1 MKVSNNVNTYAQYP
15 NLDQL
20 TKGERGMFL
29 KEHEFQAKLDIIL
42 AELTA
47 LTDKSAGSSN
57 EIETKKQ
64 LVTEKLSNLT
74 SLIEND
80 LHDLVKVYVAEMDED
95 EREVAAA
102 EERLDAKL
110 RSIIQVLN
118 VNLQNRT
125 INYDVVVSYLS
136 RVTKAAHETFGI
148 KNPYANGENKKEGE
162 IYTVKR
168 NALIQLRDVNEN
180 EEFQTVP
187 VDIDPAIDLKKDSI
201 KICSFTPIPTGV
213 EGELPS
219 FLAEIIISGDLYAFK
234 GFLSSASKNHLD
246 GERTAVFEADYFINQ
261 DLPFA
266 IKALYDKT
274 NNKIVLAVTFD
285 AKDDAFISI
294 VKFDFSINLL
304 VGENLHFSPNCTKI
318 NSIAQS
324 THSVRFNLINLTS
337 DGNHEVHRKIRDGEN
352 VSIVVDDPVNSDD
365 SEYTYELPNLDENP
379 ECIAVYTDGVRTYNY
394 EWIQTSKLLIIK
406 GISGPTSVTFRAL
419 KVEKLR
425 G

>member
-1 MKVSNNVNTYAQYP
+1 MKTSNNVNTYAQFP

-64 LVTEKLSNLT
+64 LVTEKLSKLT
-74 SLIEND
+74 SLIENE
-80 LHDLVKVYVAEMDED
+80 LHDLVKAYVAEMGED
-95 EREVAAA
+95 EREVTAA
-102 EERLDAKL
+102 EERLDARL
-110 RSIIQVLN
+110 RAIIQVLN

-125 INYDVVVSYLS
+125 VNYDVVVSYLT
-136 RVTKAAHETFGI
+136 RVINAAHETFGI

-180 EEFQTVP
+180 EEYQTVP
-187 VDIDPAIDLKKDSI
+187 VDIDPSIDMKKDSI

-213 EGELPS
+213 EGELPA

-234 GFLSSASKNHLD
+234 GLLSSASKNKLE
-246 GERTAVFEADYFINQ
+246 GERAAIFEADYFINQ
-261 DLPFA
+261 DMPFA
-266 IKALYDKT
+266 IKTLYDKK
-274 NNKIVLAVTFD
+274 NNRIVLALTFD
-285 AKDDAFISI
+285 SKDEAFMSI

-304 VGENLHFSPNCTKI
+304 VGDNLHFSPNCTKI
-318 NSIAQS
+318 NTIAQS
-324 THSVRFNLINLTS
+324 THTVRFNLINLTS
-337 DGNHEVHRKIRDGEN
+337 DGEHEVVRKIRDGEN
-352 VSIVVDDPVNSDD
+352 VSIVLDDPVNNDEW
-365 SEYTYELPNLDENP
+365 EYVYELPNLDENP

-394 EWIQTSKLLIIK
+394 EWVQTSKLLMIK
-406 GISGPTSVTFRAL
+406 NISGPTSVTFKAL
-419 KVEKLR
+419 KVDKLR